1 MNNIIL
7 KIQEGDLFRFFDSEE
22 RSELLVGAKRTA
34 DIVIKSAN
42 VQPVQIRLLRKN
54 GVWYAEDKS
63 EEDSRSE
70 VLMNGK
76 LFRRPM
82 LKMDGV
88 LSVRKK
94 GDKKSD
100 DIVRISSV
108 KQIRR
113 KGGSAFDLTGKT
125 ITTVGRGEQCDIRV
139 ENPLVS
145 DKHFMIVFDGANC
158 FVQDAHSVSGTYVN
172 NRKIKRQKLSDYD
185 RISIP
190 SAAYIFYRNKLL
202 YSSAS
207 GGIRID
213 ALNVCKRVP
222 DRNARGKKASLVTDA
237 SFRVEAGEF
246 VAIVGGSGAGKS
258 TLLDC
263 INGMRPATEGKIY
276 YDGNDYYENMNTY
289 KGVLGYVPQRDI
301 MHDDL
306 TLGDA
311 LRYTAQLRIRTRLP
325 KDELRSRVKEAIAD
339 VRLEGK
345 EKQRISS
352 LSGGQKKRVSI
363 AMELLS
369 DPKVIFLDEPT
380 SGLSPDLDLQM
391 MELLRDLTKKGRTV
405 VIVTHAMENLDKC
418 DKVAFL
424 GKGGRVCY
432 FGPSA
437 DAMRWFNRRSY
448 SKIFTALS
456 TEEESEAFALK
467 YRSGEYYKKL
477 YAEFTREYGKDCI
490 LPPVES
496 HKKAEGK
503 GKSARRSAPAPET
516 DVAQEGESV
525 PAVPA
530 ESLREERDAAPVP
543 MSETDVSAQ
552 EGGNAP
558 PVSEASDLPREKEDA
573 APIPMSEAEDS
584 EREVETAPPVPAES
598 ASAQEDA
605 QERGAEEAREGKR
618 RGRGKKR

>member
-1 MNNIIL
+1 MNNIVL

-22 RSELLVGAKRTA
+22 RSELLIGAKRTA
-34 DIVIKSAN
+34 DIVVKSAYM
-42 VQPVQIRLLRKN
+42 QPVQIRLLRKN
-54 GVWYAEDKS
+54 GIWYAEDKT
-63 EEDSRSE
+63 EEDCRCE
-70 VLMNGK
+70 VLINGK
-76 LFRRPM
+76 IFRRPIV
-82 LKMDGV
+82 KMDGV

-94 GDKKSD
+94 GDKKRD
-100 DIVRISSV
+100 DIVRISPV

-113 KGGSAFDLTGKT
+113 KRGSAFDLTGKT
-125 ITTVGRGEQCDIRV
+125 VTTVGRSEKCDIRV

-145 DKHFMIVFDGANC
+145 DKHFMIVFDGENC
-158 FVQDAHSVSGTYVN
+158 FVEDARSISGTYVN
-172 NRKIKRQKLSDYD
+172 NRKVKRQKLSDYD

-202 YSSAS
+202 YSSAA
-207 GGIRID
+207 GGIRVD
-213 ALNVCKRVP
+213 AVDVCKRVP
-222 DRNARGKKASLVTDA
+222 DRNARGKKVSLVTNA
-237 SFRVEAGEF
+237 SFRIEAGEF

-306 TLGDA
+306 SLADA

-325 KDELRSRVKEAIAD
+325 ANELKTRVEEAIAD

-345 EKQRISS
+345 EKLRISS

-363 AMELLS
+363 AMDLLS

-424 GKGGRVCY
+424 GKGGRICY
-432 FGPSA
+432 FGPSK

-448 SKIFTALS
+448 SKIFTALTS
-456 TEEESEAFALK
+456 EEVSEEFALK
-467 YRSGEYYKKL
+467 YRSGEYYKRL
-477 YAEFTREYGKDCI
+477 YAEFCREYGKECI
-490 LPPVES
+490 LPPVEPQ
-496 HKKAEGK
+496 KK
-503 GKSARRSAPAPET
+503 KSAEA
-516 DVAQEGESV
+516 
-525 PAVPA
+525 
-530 ESLREERDAAPVP
+530 L
-543 MSETDVSAQ
+543 
-552 EGGNAP
+552 P
-558 PVSEASDLPREKEDA
+558 P
-573 APIPMSEAEDS
+573 
-584 EREVETAPPVPAES
+584 
-598 ASAQEDA
+598 
-605 QERGAEEAREGKR
+605 AEEARSVLPAEEADTEVPAQEAGKAEEAADAAGNGRSDLSEPAAERKKTTRR
-618 RGRGKKR
+618 RGKTK